1 MEEKSKLWLYDNQY
15 KQADNHPGKTGTGEI
30 PIRVLKQFVEKAK
43 AAGIKDDDSLKLRCA
58 SWERTSK
65 NGNPY
70 IFVTMEIDEKPKAA
84 EPPSGSDDIP
94 W

>member
-1 MEEKSKLWLYDNQY
+1 MNNKAKLWMYDNQY

-30 PIRVLKQFVEKAK
+30 PTEALAAFVAHAK
-43 AAGIKDDDSLKLRCA
+43 SSGTNMVKLRCA

-65 NGNPY
+65 QGNPY
-70 IFVTMEIDEKPKAA
+70 VFVTMEIDEKPKTTEAPKP
-84 EPPSGSDDIP
+84 EDLP